1 MIDKLLTMENK
12 GPSTVH
18 DPRLVFHREKF
29 LSGYRSARG
38 GAFDEAIARDQF
50 DAALL
55 YMAHARAYFQRSHLF
70 LSHPASSPGSLTVLI
85 VAFVRFTD
93 AVPMMI
99 DQELL
104 RGLDWDRG
112 LTSAL
117 TKGLGV
123 TGPGSFE
130 KAREYLQEP
139 PDVRSRREG
148 LLRKRERLHSARR
161 ELQSI

>member
-18 DPRLVFHREKF
+18 DPRLVFHREE
-29 LSGYRSARG
+29 LLRSYRGAGGVRSGGLDSS
-38 GAFDEAIARDQF
+38 EAAVF
-50 DAALL
+50 
-55 YMAHARAYFQRSHLF
+55 YMASARAYFQRSHLSF
-70 LSHPASSPGSLTVLI
+70 ISQLPVNRLPYHILL

-93 AVPMMI
+93 LVPMMI

-112 LTSAL
+112 LHSTL
-117 TKGLGV
+117 TKGLGL

-130 KAREYLQEP
+130 KAKGYLQEP
-139 PDVRSRREG
+139 PDIRSRREG
-148 LLRKRERLHSARR
+148 LLRRRERLISAKR